1 MKIELKHLIIFI
13 SIWALCVVLIVFMNV
28 NRQNDISIQSNKIE
42 ALEVKLDSLKM
53 QGFII
58 EKKYKDEK
66 IKVSTYDLND
76 LDSVLRSLSK

>member
-28 NRQNDISIQSNKIE
+28 KRQNDISIQSTKIE

>member
-13 SIWALCVVLIVFMNV
+13 SIWALCVVLIIFMNV
-28 NRQNDISIQSNKIE
+28 NRQNDISIQSTKIE
-42 ALEVKLDSLKM
+42 ALEVKLDSFKM

-58 EKKYKDEK
+58 EKKYKDDK

>member
-13 SIWALCVVLIVFMNV
+13 SIWALCVVLIFFMNV

-42 ALEVKLDSLKM
+42 ALESKLDSLKM

>member
-13 SIWALCVVLIVFMNV
+13 SIWALCVVLIVFMNL
-28 NRQNDISIQSNKIE
+28 NRQNDIIINKTKIE

-66 IKVSTYDLND
+66 IKVSTYDLDD
-76 LDSVLRSLSK
+76 LDSLIRALSK

>member
-28 NRQNDISIQSNKIE
+28 NRQNDISIQSTKIE
-42 ALEVKLDSLKM
+42 ALEVKLDSFKM

-58 EKKYKDEK
+58 EKKYKDDK